1 MKKII
6 YTVGEIVFVVGVP
19 ALLVIMNYS
28 SWGEGTT
35 GFKIGLTGII
45 LLFVVYIFLRKVILK
60 KHFDRLKD
68 SITQHLADLKVE
80 TNEERKKALRD
91 RIKFERTIECVINFI
106 TPALLLGALFIVCQ
120 ALESAAVKMSGTIGF
135 IAASEIVGLV
145 FSILESREV

>member
-45 LLFVVYIFLRKVILK
+45 LLLVVYIFLRKVILK

-91 RIKFERTIECVINFI
+91 RIKYERTIECVINFI

>member
-45 LLFVVYIFLRKVILK
+45 LLLVVYIFLRKVILK

>member
-19 ALLVIMNYS
+19 ELLVIMNYS

-45 LLFVVYIFLRKVILK
+45 LLLVVYIFLRKVILK

-68 SITQHLADLKVE
+68 SITQRLADLKVE

-91 RIKFERTIECVINFI
+91 RIKYERTIECVINFI

>member
-6 YTVGEIVFVVGVP
+6 YTVGEIVFVVGIP

-45 LLFVVYIFLRKVILK
+45 LLLVVYIFLRKVILK

-91 RIKFERTIECVINFI
+91 RIKYERTIECVINFI